1 MLMIATVREVRA
13 SSLLVRDRSTS
24 QDVLVRTNNARRFS
38 VGDRVGILFN
48 GVMTRSIS
56 PPFAS
61 AVFSAAAAAGSHGF
75 RLANAGRKFLY
86 FFYTSRFFPRP
97 VDFILPI

>member
-1 MLMIATVREVRA
+1 MLMIATVREVQA

-48 GVMTRSIS
+48 GVMTRSI
-56 PPFAS
+56 PPQITAIRIRRIF
-61 AVFSAAAAAGSHGF
+61 GSGCC
-75 RLANAGRKFLY
+75 R
-86 FFYTSRFFPRP
+86 
-97 VDFILPI
+97 